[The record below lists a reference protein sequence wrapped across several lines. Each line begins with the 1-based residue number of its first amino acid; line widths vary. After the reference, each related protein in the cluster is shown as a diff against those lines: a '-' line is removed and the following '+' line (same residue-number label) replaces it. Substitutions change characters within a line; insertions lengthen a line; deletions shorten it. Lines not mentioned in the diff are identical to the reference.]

1 MDALR
6 ERNRCSWMC
15 VKNGNRT
22 KEKNWAV
29 ALRPHRAAVHAEAIL
44 DRIAS
49 AAAPGYCTDG
59 VMPVAGVSISHG
71 VWGINGAGLA
81 SGDATSTAMAPRSA
95 PVKEWVTI
103 G

>member
-15 VKNGNRT
+15 VENGNRT
-22 KEKNWAV
+22 KEKTERRRSGRTVRRFTRRRSW
-29 ALRPHRAAVHAEAIL
+29 I
-44 DRIAS
+44 RIAS